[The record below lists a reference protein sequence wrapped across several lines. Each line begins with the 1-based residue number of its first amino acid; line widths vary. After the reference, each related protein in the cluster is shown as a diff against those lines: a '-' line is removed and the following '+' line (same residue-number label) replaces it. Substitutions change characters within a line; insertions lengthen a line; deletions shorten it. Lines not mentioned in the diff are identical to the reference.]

1 MSAQSIYH
9 TWRGMRE
16 ADETTSSWL
25 YIAFIDADNSFAM
38 VQEASFAD
46 EDLSFDITTRAYGLF
61 SFDGEKLNVMVNENE
76 TTSTL
81 DDITFSDEMERQF
94 KKNKALK
101 ANMNNHTTSITTN
114 KKHHYREL
122 LAIGIPII
130 IGQLGTII
138 LGFADTLMIGH
149 HSTPELA
156 AAGLVN
162 NIFGLVFVS
171 YMGFTYG
178 LTPII
183 GRLYGEERT
192 DCIGQKVRNA
202 FCANMLTG
210 IIFTL
215 ALVVLYLNLGH
226 IGQPEELLSLI
237 RPYFLVNLASVL
249 FMGIF
254 FTMKQFLDGLGQ
266 TKVAMWAMIGG
277 NVINILGNWVLI
289 YGVAGFPELGLLGA
303 GISTLVSRIL
313 MALAMVGML
322 MTGKNLGEYRRDILH
337 SSLTKADF
345 REMNRLGWPVA
356 LQLGMESAA
365 FTLSC
370 VMVGWLGTIPLAAHQ
385 VMITLSQLFY
395 LVLSG
400 MAAAL
405 AIRVSHFMG
414 QKDYGAVRRNAY
426 DGFRLNLLFSL
437 CMGLPVFLLRHQIG
451 GWFNDNVEVQ
461 AYVATLIILMMVYQF
476 GDGLQY
482 TFANALRGIA
492 CVKPMVL
499 YAFIAYFVISLPLG
513 YTLGFPCGLG
523 ILGIWIAFP
532 FGLTIAG
539 EMYRRR
545 FEKELKKIEE

>member
-1 MSAQSIYH
+1 
-9 TWRGMRE
+9 
-16 ADETTSSWL
+16 
-25 YIAFIDADNSFAM
+25 
-38 VQEASFAD
+38 
-46 EDLSFDITTRAYGLF
+46 
-61 SFDGEKLNVMVNENE
+61 
-76 TTSTL
+76 
-81 DDITFSDEMERQF
+81 
-94 KKNKALK
+94 
-101 ANMNNHTTSITTN
+101 MNNHTTSITTN

-210 IIFTL
+210 FIFTL

-322 MTGKNLGEYRRDILH
+322 MTGKNFGAGHGIGCLH
-337 SSLTKADF
+337 AELCDGGLAGNHSAGGSSGDDY
-345 REMNRLGWPVA
+345 
-356 LQLGMESAA
+356 
-365 FTLSC
+365 
-370 VMVGWLGTIPLAAHQ
+370 PLAAL
-385 VMITLSQLFY
+385 LSRAFGHGGCAGYPREPFY
-395 LVLSG
+395 G
-400 MAAAL
+400 TE
-405 AIRVSHFMG
+405 G
-414 QKDYGAVRRNAY
+414 
-426 DGFRLNLLFSL
+426 
-437 CMGLPVFLLRHQIG
+437 
-451 GWFNDNVEVQ
+451 
-461 AYVATLIILMMVYQF
+461 
-476 GDGLQY
+476 
-482 TFANALRGIA
+482 LRGSSPKCLRRVPSEPA
-492 CVKPMVL
+492 VL
-499 YAFIAYFVISLPLG
+499 AVY
-513 YTLGFPCGLG
+513 GF
-523 ILGIWIAFP
+523 
-532 FGLTIAG
+532 AG
-539 EMYRRR
+539 VPASPSDRW
-545 FEKELKKIEE
+545 LV

>member
-1 MSAQSIYH
+1 
-9 TWRGMRE
+9 
-16 ADETTSSWL
+16 
-25 YIAFIDADNSFAM
+25 
-38 VQEASFAD
+38 
-46 EDLSFDITTRAYGLF
+46 
-61 SFDGEKLNVMVNENE
+61 
-76 TTSTL
+76 
-81 DDITFSDEMERQF
+81 
-94 KKNKALK
+94 
-101 ANMNNHTTSITTN
+101 MNNHTTSITTN
-114 KKHHYREL
+114 KKHHYQEL
-122 LAIGIPII
+122 LSIGFPII

-183 GRLYGEERT
+183 GKLYGDERT
-192 DCIGQKVRNA
+192 DCIGQKVRNS
-202 FCANMLTG
+202 FFANMLTG
-210 IIFTL
+210 AIFTAVL
-215 ALVVLYLNLGH
+215 ILLYLNLAH

-254 FTMKQFLDGLGQ
+254 FTMKQFLDGIGK

-277 NVINILGNWVLI
+277 NVVNILGNWVLI

-313 MALAMVGML
+313 MALAMVSIVIA
-322 MTGKNLGEYRRDILH
+322 GKSFREYRHDLIH
-337 SSLTKADF
+337 SSLNKADF
-345 REMNRLGWPVA
+345 KEMNRLGWPVA

-414 QKDYGAVRRNAY
+414 QKDYAAVRRNAY

-437 CMGLPVFLLRHQIG
+437 CMGIPVFLLRHQIG
-451 GWFNDNVEVQ
+451 GWFNDNAEVQ
-461 AYVATLIILMMVYQF
+461 AYVSVLIILMMIYQF

-513 YTLGFPCGLG
+513 YTLGFTCGMG

-545 FEKELKKIEE
+545 FEKELKKIEQR

>member
-1 MSAQSIYH
+1 
-9 TWRGMRE
+9 
-16 ADETTSSWL
+16 
-25 YIAFIDADNSFAM
+25 
-38 VQEASFAD
+38 
-46 EDLSFDITTRAYGLF
+46 
-61 SFDGEKLNVMVNENE
+61 
-76 TTSTL
+76 
-81 DDITFSDEMERQF
+81 
-94 KKNKALK
+94 
-101 ANMNNHTTSITTN
+101 MNNHTTSITTN

-122 LAIGIPII
+122 LSIGFPII

-183 GRLYGEERT
+183 GKLYGEERT
-192 DCIGQKVRNA
+192 DCIGQKVRNS
-202 FCANMLTG
+202 FFANMLTG
-210 IIFTL
+210 AIFTAVL
-215 ALVVLYLNLGH
+215 ILLYLNLAH

-254 FTMKQFLDGLGQ
+254 FTMKQFLDGIGK

-277 NVINILGNWVLI
+277 NVVNILGNWVLI

-313 MALAMVGML
+313 MALAMVSIVIA
-322 MTGKNLGEYRRDILH
+322 GKSFREYRHDLIH
-337 SSLTKADF
+337 SSINKTDF
-345 REMNRLGWPVA
+345 KEMNRLGWPVA

-414 QKDYGAVRRNAY
+414 QKDYAAVRRNAY
-426 DGFRLNLLFSL
+426 DGFRPNLLFSL
-437 CMGLPVFLLRHQIG
+437 CMGIPVFLLRHQIG
-451 GWFNDNVEVQ
+451 GWFNDNAEVQ
-461 AYVATLIILMMVYQF
+461 AYVSVLIILMMIYQF

-513 YTLGFPCGLG
+513 YTLGFTCGMG

-545 FEKELKKIEE
+545 FEKELKKIEQR

>member
-1 MSAQSIYH
+1 
-9 TWRGMRE
+9 
-16 ADETTSSWL
+16 
-25 YIAFIDADNSFAM
+25 
-38 VQEASFAD
+38 
-46 EDLSFDITTRAYGLF
+46 
-61 SFDGEKLNVMVNENE
+61 
-76 TTSTL
+76 
-81 DDITFSDEMERQF
+81 
-94 KKNKALK
+94 
-101 ANMNNHTTSITTN
+101 MNNHTTSITTN

-192 DCIGQKVRNA
+192 DCIGQKVHNA

-215 ALVVLYLNLGH
+215 ALVVLYLNLGR

-277 NVINILGNWVLI
+277 NIINILGNWVLI

-313 MALAMVGML
+313 MALAMVCML

-414 QKDYGAVRRNAY
+414 QKDYGAVHRNAY

-461 AYVATLIILMMVYQF
+461 AYVATLIILLMVYQF

>member
-1 MSAQSIYH
+1 
-9 TWRGMRE
+9 
-16 ADETTSSWL
+16 
-25 YIAFIDADNSFAM
+25 
-38 VQEASFAD
+38 
-46 EDLSFDITTRAYGLF
+46 
-61 SFDGEKLNVMVNENE
+61 
-76 TTSTL
+76 
-81 DDITFSDEMERQF
+81 
-94 KKNKALK
+94 
-101 ANMNNHTTSITTN
+101 MNNHTTSITTN

-192 DCIGQKVRNA
+192 DCIGQKVHNA

-210 IIFTL
+210 CIFTL
-215 ALVVLYLNLGH
+215 ALVVLYLNLGR
-226 IGQPEELLSLI
+226 IGQPEELISLI

-322 MTGKNLGEYRRDILH
+322 MTGKNFGEYRRDILH

-414 QKDYGAVRRNAY
+414 QKDYAAVRRNAY

-461 AYVATLIILMMVYQF
+461 AYVATLIILLMIYQF

-523 ILGIWIAFP
+523 ILGIWLAFP

>member
-1 MSAQSIYH
+1 
-9 TWRGMRE
+9 
-16 ADETTSSWL
+16 
-25 YIAFIDADNSFAM
+25 
-38 VQEASFAD
+38 
-46 EDLSFDITTRAYGLF
+46 
-61 SFDGEKLNVMVNENE
+61 
-76 TTSTL
+76 
-81 DDITFSDEMERQF
+81 
-94 KKNKALK
+94 
-101 ANMNNHTTSITTN
+101 MNNHTTSITTN

-122 LAIGIPII
+122 LSIGFPII

-183 GRLYGEERT
+183 GKLYGEERT
-192 DCIGQKVRNA
+192 DCIGQKVRNS
-202 FCANMLTG
+202 FFANMLTG
-210 IIFTL
+210 AIFTAVL
-215 ALVVLYLNLGH
+215 ILLYLNLAH

-237 RPYFLVNLASVL
+237 RPYFLVNLTSVL

-254 FTMKQFLDGLGQ
+254 FTMKQFLDGIGK

-277 NVINILGNWVLI
+277 NVVNILGNWVLI

-313 MALAMVGML
+313 MALAMVSIVIA
-322 MTGKNLGEYRRDILH
+322 GKGFREYRHDLIH
-337 SSLTKADF
+337 SSLNKADF
-345 REMNRLGWPVA
+345 KEMNRLGWPVA

-414 QKDYGAVRRNAY
+414 QKDYAAVRRNAY

-437 CMGLPVFLLRHQIG
+437 CMGIPVFLLRHQIG
-451 GWFNDNVEVQ
+451 GWFNDNAEVQ
-461 AYVATLIILMMVYQF
+461 AYVSVLIILMMVYQF

-513 YTLGFPCGLG
+513 YTLGFTCGMG

-545 FEKELKKIEE
+545 FEKELQKIEQR

>member
-1 MSAQSIYH
+1 
-9 TWRGMRE
+9 
-16 ADETTSSWL
+16 
-25 YIAFIDADNSFAM
+25 
-38 VQEASFAD
+38 
-46 EDLSFDITTRAYGLF
+46 
-61 SFDGEKLNVMVNENE
+61 
-76 TTSTL
+76 
-81 DDITFSDEMERQF
+81 
-94 KKNKALK
+94 
-101 ANMNNHTTSITTN
+101 MNNHTTSITTN

-122 LAIGIPII
+122 LSIGFPII

-178 LTPII
+178 LTPVI

-192 DCIGQKVRNA
+192 DCIGQKVRNS
-202 FCANMLTG
+202 FFANMLTG
-210 IIFTL
+210 AIFTAVL
-215 ALVVLYLNLGH
+215 ILLYLNLAH

-254 FTMKQFLDGLGQ
+254 FTMKQFLDGIGK

-277 NVINILGNWVLI
+277 NVVNILGNWVLI

-313 MALAMVGML
+313 MALAMVSIVIA
-322 MTGKNLGEYRRDILH
+322 GKGFREYRHDLIH
-337 SSLTKADF
+337 SSLNKADF
-345 REMNRLGWPVA
+345 KEMNRLGWPVA

-414 QKDYGAVRRNAY
+414 QKDYAAVRRDAY

-437 CMGLPVFLLRHQIG
+437 CMGIPVFLLRHQIG
-451 GWFNDNVEVQ
+451 GWFNANAEVQ
-461 AYVATLIILMMVYQF
+461 AYVSVLIILMMIYQF

-513 YTLGFPCGLG
+513 YTLGFPCGMG

-545 FEKELKKIEE
+545 FEKELKKIEQR

>member
-1 MSAQSIYH
+1 
-9 TWRGMRE
+9 
-16 ADETTSSWL
+16 
-25 YIAFIDADNSFAM
+25 
-38 VQEASFAD
+38 
-46 EDLSFDITTRAYGLF
+46 
-61 SFDGEKLNVMVNENE
+61 
-76 TTSTL
+76 
-81 DDITFSDEMERQF
+81 
-94 KKNKALK
+94 
-101 ANMNNHTTSITTN
+101 MNNHTTSISTN

-122 LAIGIPII
+122 LSIGFPII

-178 LTPII
+178 LTPVI

-192 DCIGQKVRNA
+192 DCIGQKVRNS
-202 FCANMLTG
+202 FFANMLTG
-210 IIFTL
+210 AIFTAVL
-215 ALVVLYLNLGH
+215 ILLYLNLAH

-254 FTMKQFLDGLGQ
+254 FTMKQFLDGIGK

-277 NVINILGNWVLI
+277 NVVNILGNWVLI

-313 MALAMVGML
+313 MALAMVSIVIA
-322 MTGKNLGEYRRDILH
+322 GKGFREYRHDLIH
-337 SSLTKADF
+337 SSLNKTDF
-345 REMNRLGWPVA
+345 KEMNRLGWPVA

-414 QKDYGAVRRNAY
+414 QKDYAAVRRNAY

-437 CMGLPVFLLRHQIG
+437 CMGIPVFLLRHQIG
-451 GWFNDNVEVQ
+451 GWFNDNTEVQ
-461 AYVATLIILMMVYQF
+461 AYVSVLIILMMVYQF

-513 YTLGFPCGLG
+513 YTLGFTCGMG

-545 FEKELKKIEE
+545 FEKELLKIEQR

>member
-1 MSAQSIYH
+1 
-9 TWRGMRE
+9 
-16 ADETTSSWL
+16 
-25 YIAFIDADNSFAM
+25 
-38 VQEASFAD
+38 
-46 EDLSFDITTRAYGLF
+46 
-61 SFDGEKLNVMVNENE
+61 
-76 TTSTL
+76 
-81 DDITFSDEMERQF
+81 
-94 KKNKALK
+94 
-101 ANMNNHTTSITTN
+101 MNNHTTSITTN

-192 DCIGQKVRNA
+192 DRIGQKVRNA

-210 IIFTL
+210 CIFTL
-215 ALVVLYLNLGH
+215 ALVVLYLNLGR

-322 MTGKNLGEYRRDILH
+322 MTGKNFGEYRRDILH

-414 QKDYGAVRRNAY
+414 QKDYAAVRRNAY

-451 GWFNDNVEVQ
+451 GWFNDNMEVQ

>member
-1 MSAQSIYH
+1 
-9 TWRGMRE
+9 
-16 ADETTSSWL
+16 
-25 YIAFIDADNSFAM
+25 
-38 VQEASFAD
+38 
-46 EDLSFDITTRAYGLF
+46 
-61 SFDGEKLNVMVNENE
+61 
-76 TTSTL
+76 
-81 DDITFSDEMERQF
+81 
-94 KKNKALK
+94 
-101 ANMNNHTTSITTN
+101 MNNHTTSITTN
-114 KKHHYREL
+114 KKHHYWEL
-122 LAIGIPII
+122 LSIGFPII

-192 DCIGQKVRNA
+192 DCIGQKVRNS
-202 FCANMLTG
+202 FFANMLTG
-210 IIFTL
+210 AIFTAVL
-215 ALVVLYLNLGH
+215 ILLYLNLAH

-254 FTMKQFLDGLGQ
+254 FTMKQFLDGIGK

-277 NVINILGNWVLI
+277 NVVNILGNWVLI

-313 MALAMVGML
+313 MALAMVSIVIA
-322 MTGKNLGEYRRDILH
+322 GKGFREYRHDLIH
-337 SSLTKADF
+337 SSLNKTDF
-345 REMNRLGWPVA
+345 KEMNRLGWPVA

-414 QKDYGAVRRNAY
+414 QKNYAAVRRNAY

-437 CMGLPVFLLRHQIG
+437 CMGIPVFLLRHQIG
-451 GWFNDNVEVQ
+451 GWFNDNAEVQ
-461 AYVATLIILMMVYQF
+461 AYVSVLIILMMVYQF

-499 YAFIAYFVISLPLG
+499 YAFIAYFIISLPLG
-513 YTLGFPCGLG
+513 YTLGFTCGMG

-545 FEKELKKIEE
+545 FEKELKKIEQR

>member
-1 MSAQSIYH
+1 
-9 TWRGMRE
+9 
-16 ADETTSSWL
+16 
-25 YIAFIDADNSFAM
+25 
-38 VQEASFAD
+38 
-46 EDLSFDITTRAYGLF
+46 
-61 SFDGEKLNVMVNENE
+61 
-76 TTSTL
+76 
-81 DDITFSDEMERQF
+81 
-94 KKNKALK
+94 
-101 ANMNNHTTSITTN
+101 MNNHTTSITTN

-122 LAIGIPII
+122 LSIGFPII

-183 GRLYGEERT
+183 GKLYGEERT
-192 DCIGQKVRNA
+192 DCIGQKVRNS
-202 FCANMLTG
+202 FFANMLTG
-210 IIFTL
+210 AIFTAVL
-215 ALVVLYLNLGH
+215 ILLYLNLAH

-254 FTMKQFLDGLGQ
+254 FTMKQFLDGIGK

-277 NVINILGNWVLI
+277 NVVNILGNWVLI

-313 MALAMVGML
+313 MALAMVSIVIA
-322 MTGKNLGEYRRDILH
+322 GKSFREYRHNLIH
-337 SSLTKADF
+337 SSLNKADF
-345 REMNRLGWPVA
+345 KEMNRLGWPVA

-414 QKDYGAVRRNAY
+414 QKDYAAVRRNAY

-437 CMGLPVFLLRHQIG
+437 CMGIPVFLLRHQIG
-451 GWFNDNVEVQ
+451 GWFNDNAEVQ
-461 AYVATLIILMMVYQF
+461 AYVSVLIILMMVYQF

-513 YTLGFPCGLG
+513 YTLGFTCGMG

-545 FEKELKKIEE
+545 FEKELQKIEQR

>member
-1 MSAQSIYH
+1 
-9 TWRGMRE
+9 
-16 ADETTSSWL
+16 
-25 YIAFIDADNSFAM
+25 
-38 VQEASFAD
+38 
-46 EDLSFDITTRAYGLF
+46 
-61 SFDGEKLNVMVNENE
+61 
-76 TTSTL
+76 
-81 DDITFSDEMERQF
+81 
-94 KKNKALK
+94 
-101 ANMNNHTTSITTN
+101 MNNHTTSITTN

-122 LAIGIPII
+122 LSIGFPII

-183 GRLYGEERT
+183 GKLYGEERT
-192 DCIGQKVRNA
+192 DCIGQKVRNS
-202 FCANMLTG
+202 FFANMLTG
-210 IIFTL
+210 AIFTAVL
-215 ALVVLYLNLGH
+215 ILLYLNLAH

-237 RPYFLVNLASVL
+237 RPYFLVNLTSVL

-254 FTMKQFLDGLGQ
+254 FTMKQFLDGIGK

-277 NVINILGNWVLI
+277 NVVNILGNWVLI

-313 MALAMVGML
+313 MALAMVSIVIA
-322 MTGKNLGEYRRDILH
+322 GKSFREYRHDLIH
-337 SSLTKADF
+337 SSLNKADF
-345 REMNRLGWPVA
+345 KEMNRLGWPVA

-414 QKDYGAVRRNAY
+414 QKDYAAVRRNAY

-437 CMGLPVFLLRHQIG
+437 CMGIPVFLLRHQIG
-451 GWFNDNVEVQ
+451 GWFNDNAEVQ
-461 AYVATLIILMMVYQF
+461 AYVSVLIILMMIYQF

-513 YTLGFPCGLG
+513 YTLGFTCGMG

-545 FEKELKKIEE
+545 FEKELKKIEQR

>member
-1 MSAQSIYH
+1 
-9 TWRGMRE
+9 
-16 ADETTSSWL
+16 
-25 YIAFIDADNSFAM
+25 
-38 VQEASFAD
+38 
-46 EDLSFDITTRAYGLF
+46 
-61 SFDGEKLNVMVNENE
+61 
-76 TTSTL
+76 
-81 DDITFSDEMERQF
+81 
-94 KKNKALK
+94 
-101 ANMNNHTTSITTN
+101 MNNHTTSITTN

-202 FCANMLTG
+202 FCSNMLTG
-210 IIFTL
+210 TIFTL
-215 ALVVLYLNLGH
+215 ALIVLYLNLGR

-313 MALAMVGML
+313 MALAMVGIL
-322 MTGKNLGEYRRDILH
+322 MTGKNFGEYRRDILR

-345 REMNRLGWPVA
+345 RELNRLGWPVA

-414 QKDYGAVRRNAY
+414 QKFYGAVRRNAY

-437 CMGLPVFLLRHQIG
+437 CMGLPVLLLRHQIG

-461 AYVATLIILMMVYQF
+461 AYVATLIILLMVYQF

-523 ILGIWIAFP
+523 ILGIWLAFP

-545 FEKELKKIEE
+545 FEKELKKIEEEK

>member
-1 MSAQSIYH
+1 
-9 TWRGMRE
+9 
-16 ADETTSSWL
+16 
-25 YIAFIDADNSFAM
+25 
-38 VQEASFAD
+38 
-46 EDLSFDITTRAYGLF
+46 
-61 SFDGEKLNVMVNENE
+61 
-76 TTSTL
+76 
-81 DDITFSDEMERQF
+81 
-94 KKNKALK
+94 
-101 ANMNNHTTSITTN
+101 MNNHTTSITTN

-122 LAIGIPII
+122 LSIGFPII

-183 GRLYGEERT
+183 GKLYGEERT
-192 DCIGQKVRNA
+192 DCIGQKVRNS
-202 FCANMLTG
+202 FFANMLTG
-210 IIFTL
+210 AIFTAVL
-215 ALVVLYLNLGH
+215 ILLYLNLSH

-254 FTMKQFLDGLGQ
+254 FTMKQFLDGIGK

-277 NVINILGNWVLI
+277 NVVNILGNWVLI

-313 MALAMVGML
+313 MALAMVSIVIA
-322 MTGKNLGEYRRDILH
+322 GKGFREYRHDLFH
-337 SSLTKADF
+337 SSLNKADF
-345 REMNRLGWPVA
+345 KEMNRLGWPVA

-414 QKDYGAVRRNAY
+414 QKDYAAVRRNAY

-437 CMGLPVFLLRHQIG
+437 CMGIPVFLLRHQIG
-451 GWFNDNVEVQ
+451 GWFNDNAEVQ
-461 AYVATLIILMMVYQF
+461 AYVSVLIILMMVYQF

-513 YTLGFPCGLG
+513 YTLGFTCGMG

-545 FEKELKKIEE
+545 FEKELQKIEQR